1 MVEVREAK
9 VITFTLQEAADALA
23 KKARELGQ
31 DIPTV
36 VEGIEL
42 KVDGQKNLVVCTF
55 VSPLTMKI
63 LGNA

>member
-9 VITFTLQEAADALA
+9 VVTFTLQEAADALA

-31 DIPTV
+31 EIPNA
-36 VEGIEL
+36 VEGVEL
-42 KVDGQKNLVVCTF
+42 KVDGQKNVVVCTF
-55 VSPLTMKI
+55 VSPISIKT